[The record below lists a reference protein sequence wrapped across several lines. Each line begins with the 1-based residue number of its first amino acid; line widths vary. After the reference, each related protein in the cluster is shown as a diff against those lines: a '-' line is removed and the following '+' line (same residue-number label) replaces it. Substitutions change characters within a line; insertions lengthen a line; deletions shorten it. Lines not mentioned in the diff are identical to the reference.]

1 MRFCVFVVLGVLIAG
16 CSERGAANSDAN
28 SPVKVETSAM
38 YVTIRNEA
46 GMALNEVSVAIVP
59 VGRSTTYTK
68 FVGRLESQEARK
80 VMLGDF
86 IGRDGTP
93 FSLRVVKPRSVVVKG
108 RDVKGTE
115 YTTESGWR

>member
-1 MRFCVFVVLGVLIAG
+1 MRFCVFVVLGVLIAA

-28 SPVKVETSAM
+28 APVKVETSPM
-38 YVTIRNEA
+38 YVTVRNEA

-68 FVGRLESQEARK
+68 FVGRLENGEARK
-80 VMLGDF
+80 IMLGDF

-93 FSLRVVKPRSVVVKG
+93 FSLRVVKPRSVEVKG

-115 YTTESGWR
+115 HTSQSAWR

>member
-1 MRFCVFVVLGVLIAG
+1 
-16 CSERGAANSDAN
+16 
-28 SPVKVETSAM
+28 
-38 YVTIRNEA
+38 
-46 GMALNEVSVAIVP
+46 
-59 VGRSTTYTK
+59 
-68 FVGRLESQEARK
+68 
-80 VMLGDF
+80 MLGDF